1 MPLSNSVVAGTLP
14 TGAKP
19 DPRTATNL
27 PATGLYAS
35 PEYLI
40 RRAHQ
45 IMSAAFVDAC
55 ADLELTP
62 SQYAALFA
70 LRQRGSVSQNELGRL
85 IALDRS
91 TTSVV
96 VKSLRERALVRAS
109 EDPLDKRKTVLSLE
123 DAGRLLL
130 VRAEKR
136 SARAGDVLVEA
147 LGAEKT
153 RLLLELLHELTN
165 HHRSG

>member
-1 MPLSNSVVAGTLP
+1 MPLIDVTVARQLPGGVVP
-14 TGAKP
+14 DTGS
-19 DPRTATNL
+19 L
-27 PATGLYAS
+27 WAS

-45 IMSAAFVDAC
+45 IMSAAFVEAC

-62 SQYAALFA
+62 SQYAVLFA

-85 IALDRS
+85 IDLDRS

-96 VKSLRERALVRAS
+96 VKSLRERALVRADA
-109 EDPLDKRKTVLSLE
+109 DPQDRRKTMLCLE

-130 VRAEKR
+130 AHAEKR
-136 SARAGDVLVEA
+136 SGHAGEVLVAA
-147 LGAEKT
+147 LGKDKT
-153 RLLLELLHELTN
+153 RLLLELLHELASN
-165 HHRSG
+165 HRGS